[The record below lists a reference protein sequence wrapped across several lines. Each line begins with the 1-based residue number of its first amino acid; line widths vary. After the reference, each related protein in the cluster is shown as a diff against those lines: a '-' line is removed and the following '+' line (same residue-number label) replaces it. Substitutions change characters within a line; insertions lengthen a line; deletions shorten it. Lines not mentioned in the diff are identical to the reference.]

1 MSEKK
6 LPTLANTY
14 LNSAQLYVRTF
25 IDVFPFI
32 LLLMLSRFLLDKVM
46 PNEAVLNLRF
56 FLRIIIDS
64 SITALFFSF
73 ILYMMYQ
80 RYHKNNVSLRDVIFR
95 GAKRCIHIL
104 LAYMFISLPILF
116 SLLLIKIDTMLW
128 QPYVITPD
136 FVENQRWFALGILGT
151 GMLTTAILAIFSFV
165 AGIYII
171 TKNENAASGL
181 RKSFKMVQSYWVDTF
196 LIIALFGI
204 MSISLGMVLEEYRV
218 PMAIE
223 ILCLLF
229 SSFYPALMII
239 HYENMNKLIQS
250 SPVIQDFIPL
260 TPVIEGKR
268 AEGKNENS

>member
-14 LNSAQLYVRTF
+14 LRSSQLYVRTF
-25 IDVFPFI
+25 IDVLPFI
-32 LLLMLSRFLLDKVM
+32 LLLMLSKFLLDKVW
-46 PNEAVLNLRF
+46 PNEAVLHFRF

-73 ILYMMYQ
+73 ILYTMYQ
-80 RYHKNNVSLRDVIFR
+80 KYHKNNVSLRDVIFH

-136 FVENQRWFALGILGT
+136 FVEKQRWFALGILGT

-204 MSISLGMVLEEYRV
+204 ISITLAMVFEEYRV
-218 PMAIE
+218 PMAVE
-223 ILCLLF
+223 ILCFLF
-229 SSFYPALMII
+229 SSFYPALMIV
-239 HYENMNKLIQS
+239 HYENMNKLIQI
-250 SPVIQDFIPL
+250 SPVIQDFMPLIPD
-260 TPVIEGKR
+260 IERKGR
-268 AEGKNENS
+268 GGNS